1 MDEIRLM
8 RGRIA
13 KFDGSCE
20 KNVAGRAIVA
30 KVTPKPNPF
39 ISVITQFALSL
50 ASLIVF
56 PYTRIEK

>member
-1 MDEIRLM
+1 M